1 MTNGASDP
9 HEYAEQGRVFL
20 NKAIEEL
27 GRGDLRQASE
37 KAWGATAQVLKAYAE
52 ERGLE
57 HNKHRHLYAVINRLV
72 AEANDR
78 SLVPLFATAGI
89 LNDNFYEG
97 KFDRDVVAFGLAQVS
112 QFVDKVET
120 LLNGRNGA

>member
-1 MTNGASDP
+1 MASVTNDP
-9 HEYAEQGRVFL
+9 HEYAEQGRVFF
-20 NKAIEEL
+20 NQAIEEL

-37 KAWGATAQVLKAYAE
+37 KAWGATTQVLKAYAE

-57 HNKHRHLYAVINRLV
+57 HSKHRHLYTVINRLV

-78 SLVPLFATAGI
+78 SLVPLFATAGT
-89 LNDNFYEG
+89 LHDNFYEG
-97 KFDRDVVAFGLAQVS
+97 KFDRDVVAIGIDGVS
-112 QFVDKVET
+112 QFLDKVET